1 MHSRRCLRDG
11 QKPSR
16 EVDLREAAANTHL
29 TGPGGSIGSLRR
41 TAPLPAL
48 TPSCRFAPAQVAASA
63 SISQEPPRRR
73 LPLADFSPG
82 AWALPRGWEPG
93 NRFPY
98 LSGAGK
104 SALPARLEW
113 RGRMPWRPL
122 GIAVLAQVGSEPCK
136 RVTSPSLAGL
146 LELYLKGRCSP
157 TDVRELGPCAWP
169 VVTLLQEFYFP
180 VTTSQ
185 T

>member
-29 TGPGGSIGSLRR
+29 TGPGGSIGSLPR

-63 SISQEPPRRR
+63 SISQKPPRRR
-73 LPLADFSPG
+73 LPLADFGPG
-82 AWALPRGWEPG
+82 AWALSRGWEPG

-104 SALPARLEW
+104 SAPPARLEC

-122 GIAVLAQVGSEPCK
+122 GIAVLAQMRK
-136 RVTSPSLAGL
+136 IKTQ
-146 LELYLKGRCSP
+146 K
-157 TDVRELGPCAWP
+157 
-169 VVTLLQEFYFP
+169 Q
-180 VTTSQ
+180 
-185 T
+185 